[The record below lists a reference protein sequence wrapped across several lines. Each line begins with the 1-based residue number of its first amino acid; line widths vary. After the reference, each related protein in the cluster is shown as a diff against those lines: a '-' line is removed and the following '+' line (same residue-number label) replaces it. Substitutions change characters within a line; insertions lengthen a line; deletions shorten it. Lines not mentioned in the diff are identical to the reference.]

1 MKLNEMNVADRPV
14 ITVRGNLVPTK
25 VDFSALEGVGEPRNG
40 YGMNVG
46 DVVEFPDTEQ
56 DIELMAIP
64 VRENGPKQYVVLV
77 KKNGK
82 QAWFG
87 LSNLRRMDYEMKP
100 VHLVAATLTEQ
111 VRAQALPSDDKTRLK
126 LMLGKSITATEAVTY
141 KEAIFEDGTRTNDT
155 RDRTTANLIFGN

>member
-14 ITVRGNLVPTK
+14 ITVRGNLIPTK
-25 VDFSALEGVGEPRNG
+25 VDFNALEGIGEPRNG
-40 YGMNVG
+40 YGMAVG
-46 DVVEFPDTEQ
+46 DTVEFPDTEQ

-64 VRENGPKQYVVLV
+64 IRENGPKQYVVLV

-87 LSNLRRMDYEMKP
+87 LSNLRRMDHEMKP
-100 VHLVAATLTEQ
+100 VHLVAKTLAEQ
-111 VRAQALPSDDKTRLK
+111 VNAQALPNDDKTRLK
-126 LMLGKSITATEAVTY
+126 LMLGKSITARESVTY

-155 RDRTTANLIFGN
+155 RDRTTANLIFKE